1 MKILVLNCGSSSI
14 KYQLFNMEG
23 KKLMVKGVVE
33 KIGLI
38 GTFIQQKN
46 NPNIKIRIDKDI
58 PDHQKGIEEILRL
71 IINPEFGA
79 LDNYEEIN
87 AVGHRVVH
95 GGERFVEHILIDDKV
110 IKCIENLN
118 NLAPLHNPQNLKGI
132 TSAKQVLPDVP
143 QVAVFDTAFHQTIP
157 AYSYMY
163 PLPYSIYVKDQVRRY
178 GFHGTS
184 HYFVA
189 NKAYEFLGLDKNNS
203 KIITCHLGN
212 GASIAAIENGN
223 SVDTSMG
230 MTPVEGLMMGTRI
243 GDIDAGALIH
253 IMNTEEMNLSDL
265 NTMINKQSGLL
276 GISGISSDMRDIHAA
291 IAKGGD
297 RAQLAYDMFIYRVR
311 KYIGSYTAVM
321 NGVDAIVIT
330 GGIGE
335 NDWEVR
341 RDICKG
347 FDYIGLRIDQDLNH
361 EKREEELNITHEDSK
376 VSVVVIPTNEELVIA
391 EETYRLSKSV

>member
-14 KYQLFNMEG
+14 KYQLFDMIE
-23 KKLMVKGVVE
+23 KKCMVKGVVE

-38 GTFIQQKN
+38 GTFMQQKN
-46 NPNIKIRIDKDI
+46 NKNIKIRIDKEI
-58 PDHQKGIEEILRL
+58 PDHQRGIEEILRL

-79 LDNYEEIN
+79 LDSYNEIN

-95 GGERFVEHILIDDKV
+95 GGERFVDHILIDDEV
-110 IKCIENLN
+110 IKQIEDLN
-118 NLAPLHNPQNLKGI
+118 SLAPLHNPQNLKGI

-157 AYSYMY
+157 PYSYMY

-178 GFHGTS
+178 GFHGAS

-189 NKAYEFLGLDKNNS
+189 NKAYELLGLEKNNS

-212 GASIAAIENGN
+212 GASIAAIENGS

-276 GISGISSDMRDIHAA
+276 GVSGISSDMRDIHKA
-291 IAKGGD
+291 ISKGGD
-297 RAQLAYDMFIYRVR
+297 RAKLAYDMFIYRIR
-311 KYIGSYTAVM
+311 KYIGSYIAVM
-321 NGVDAIVIT
+321 NGIDALIFT

-335 NDWEVR
+335 NDWDVR
-341 RDICKG
+341 KDICKG
-347 FDYIGLRIDQDLNH
+347 FDYIGLTFN
-361 EKREEELNITHEDSK
+361 EELNDEMRETEAILSLDDSK
-376 VSVVVIPTNEELVIA
+376 VAVAVIPTNEELVIA
-391 EETYRLSKSV
+391 EETYKLSK